1 MVRVVVRQRDQGLD
15 ETFVSQAPALYG
27 GLEPLVGQRLLQS
40 GQAAQAGVLP
50 EDDVLLETR
59 GRQAGGA
66 QQALRVRVV

>member
-1 MVRVVVRQRDQGLD
+1 MSVVRQCDQGPD
-15 ETFVSQAPALYG
+15 EPLVSQAPALYG

-50 EDDVLLETR
+50 EENVLLETR

-66 QQALRVRVV
+66 QHTLRAV